1 MHFDPGSSSPRKPEF
16 RRKPESILICACG
29 LPFGSS
35 VPTQAGIHFYPRSSF
50 RRKPKSILICACGL
64 PYGSSFPRTRES
76 TLIRLVI
83 PAARAGSAQPSSQRK
98 GAPGGYESDRNP
110 A

>member
-35 VPTQAGIHFYPRSSF
+35 VPTQAGIHFDPRSSF

-64 PYGSSFPRTRES
+64 PYGSSFPRKREF
-76 TLIRLVI
+76 TLICAL
-83 PAARAGSAQPSSQRK
+83 PDLPFLARHSRASG
-98 GAPGGYESDRNP
+98 NP
-110 A
+110 P